1 MLQARIGAHDSARE
15 LVAAA
20 RALYQKDG
28 YTSFQAACV
37 LAVLGDLEEAL
48 AALVQARERGY
59 FVRSELYGNADLEV
73 LRGMPGFQKLVE

>member
-1 MLQARIGAHDSARE
+1 M
-15 LVAAA
+15 
-20 RALYQKDG
+20 
-28 YTSFQAACV
+28 